1 MTKEE
6 FYWNVLYSQ
15 WDKREEANKLFIAED
30 RVKPRKT
37 QSLEVEV
44 DIVVRHRLSPT

>member
-15 WDKREEANKLFIAED
+15 WDKREEANELFIAED

-37 QSLEVEV
+37 QSHP
-44 DIVVRHRLSPT
+44 IWSRGRYSS